1 MIPKH
6 RLEEIKGKAIRVYIK
21 DLPEAYCV
29 HLGIIESVG
38 EHVIIFKDTKHNSVM
53 YIPIDSIALIRK
65 EE

>member
-6 RLEEIKGKAIRVYIK
+6 RLEDIKGEAIRVYIK

-29 HLGIIESVG
+29 QLGKIETVG
-38 EHVIIFKDTKHNSVM
+38 EHIIIFRDIKHKSIM
-53 YIPIDSIALIRK
+53 YIPIDSIGLIKK

>member
-6 RLEEIKGKAIRVYIK
+6 RLEEIKGEEVRVYIK

-29 HLGIIESVG
+29 QLGKIQSVG
-38 EHVIIFKDTKHNSVM
+38 EHIIIFKDIKHNSIM
-53 YIPIDSIALIRK
+53 YIPIDSIALIKK